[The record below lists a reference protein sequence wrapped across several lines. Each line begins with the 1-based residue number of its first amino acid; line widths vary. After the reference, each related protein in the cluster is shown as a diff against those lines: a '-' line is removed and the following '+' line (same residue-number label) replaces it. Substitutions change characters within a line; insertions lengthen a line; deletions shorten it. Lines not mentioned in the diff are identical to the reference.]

1 MTFKRKTAKCISC
14 DHFRTIYA
22 KKMCSW
28 CYDKQRKKTPLKKT
42 SKPIKKFSK
51 TSLDKLRRYRKV
63 RDKYLEEN
71 PICQYPRCKSKEVTL
86 HHKAGRLGAY
96 LTDKRFFSALCWP
109 HHQYIETHPEE
120 SRKLGFTISRLSN
133 INS

>member
-14 DHFRTIYA
+14 DHFRPIYA

-42 SKPIKKFSK
+42 SKPIKQFSK

-71 PICQYPRCKSKEVTL
+71 PICQYPGCKSKEVTL

-120 SRKLGFTISRLSN
+120 SRKLGFSISRLSN
-133 INS
+133 HE

>member
-14 DHFRTIYA
+14 DHFRPIYA

-28 CYDKQRKKTPLKKT
+28 CYDKQRKKTHLKKT
-42 SKPIKKFSK
+42 SKPIKKYSK

-71 PICQYPRCKSKEVTL
+71 PICQYPGCKSREVTL
-86 HHKAGRLGAY
+86 HHARGRIGSF
-96 LTDKRFFSALCWP
+96 LTDKRWFKSLCWK
-109 HHQYIETHPEE
+109 HHQEIELNPALAY
-120 SRKLGFTISRLSN
+120 KLGLSFSRLSN
-133 INS
+133 HE